1 MKTLGIIGGLGPM
14 ATACF
19 LQQLIEMTDA
29 KTDQAHLDVI
39 VFNRPNVPDRTA
51 YILDNTKPSPAVS
64 MIETAKIL
72 ESLGASCI
80 AAPCITSHYVFP
92 QIQQSIGIPLI
103 HMVKETALCLLQAGK
118 KKAGIMATTGT
129 VQSALFQKALQSQGL
144 DFRIP
149 DERHQRLVMKLIYDD
164 VKAGR
169 PADMADFEMAVQ
181 NLNAQGCDSIILGCT
196 ELSVIKKNVDI
207 GTGFLDAME
216 VLSKV
221 CIETCGK
228 PVKPEYA
235 CLI

>member
-1 MKTLGIIGGLGPM
+1 
-14 ATACF
+14 
-19 LQQLIEMTDA
+19 
-29 KTDQAHLDVI
+29 
-39 VFNRPNVPDRTA
+39 
-51 YILDNTKPSPAVS
+51 LDNTKPSPAVS

-92 QIQQSIGIPLI
+92 QIQQSVGIPLI
-103 HMVKETALCLLQAGK
+103 HMVEETALCLLQAGK

>member
-92 QIQQSIGIPLI
+92 QIQQSVGIPLI
-103 HMVKETALCLLQAGK
+103 HMVEETALCLLQAGK